1 MYTCGQLFYQVH
13 LSSHIVL
20 WFHGELNNEF
30 NKIGCSTKI
39 VKPQYTYI
47 SIIADF
53 QKYCHFI
60 THPLEKQECYKFDIS
75 EVTT

>member
-30 NKIGCSTKI
+30 NKIGCFNK
-39 VKPQYTYI
+39 
-47 SIIADF
+47 D
-53 QKYCHFI
+53 C
-60 THPLEKQECYKFDIS
+60 
-75 EVTT
+75 